1 MASTARPATVKSP
14 ALRQNRWHSLQR
26 VLQRNCGPIVV
37 AWLAGAYVLCHLD
50 PAGSYPGMPQ
60 GPGLTIDETF
70 NVQQGVVLVEGLR
83 TYGIGL
89 LSPEGVREV
98 FSPPLHLP
106 DHPPLG
112 RLWLGLHHHL
122 VWWLAPPEEP
132 EGLFVTACARAGS
145 ATAFALTILLV
156 GCCTTAWYGQWAGLI
171 TSLSFF
177 AVPRLLG
184 HAHIAALE
192 SCTNLTY
199 AAATL
204 AIAAYW
210 DAAKPPTPRTAA
222 WTGILFGLAL
232 LTKIQAVI
240 LPIPIIL
247 WALMRW
253 RGRSLAP
260 LVIWGGTACLVF
272 FSGWPWLWLDPA
284 GHLAQYLR
292 GATDRSAIS
301 VWYLGKKYADRDLP
315 WNYSVDYFLWTI
327 PVKLQVIGFLG
338 SFVKRSEPQTDA
350 ELRWPILSQRFTP
363 RDFLIILASLWPL
376 WFFAIPGIPV
386 YDCERLWLPAIPLW
400 LILVGRGSAFLL
412 QRFRDWRPS
421 MANLFAGAFLGFA
434 VIQTV
439 MLHRFESTPL
449 SFYAVSA
456 GGLEGAVAQ
465 KLELN
470 YWGDAIT
477 RSLLEEV
484 VREVPRDSVIAMAP
498 VLHQFQTEELR
509 RQSPI
514 LRRHGVRLVPYESGD
529 ETTRYLLIFQRLADL
544 PPELQGTPENW
555 KTVSEVTIDNV
566 QLAALLRRRSPQ
578 P

>member
-1 MASTARPATVKSP
+1 MADSRWRERWQQLRLYFCPILV
-14 ALRQNRWHSLQR
+14 AL
-26 VLQRNCGPIVV
+26 I
-37 AWLAGAYVLCHLD
+37 AWGYVLCHLD

-83 TYGIGL
+83 TYGLGI

-112 RLWLGLHHHL
+112 RFWLGLHHHL
-122 VWWLAPPEEP
+122 VWWLAPPTEP

-156 GCCTTAWYGQWAGLI
+156 GCCTTAWYGEWAGLI
-171 TSLSFF
+171 TSLSFV
-177 AVPRLLG
+177 AIPRLLG

-199 AAATL
+199 VAATL
-204 AIAAYW
+204 AVVAYW
-210 DAAKPPTPRTAA
+210 DAAKPPTLRVAA
-222 WTGILFGLAL
+222 LTGIVFGLAL
-232 LTKIQAVI
+232 LTKIQAVM
-240 LPIPIIL
+240 LPVPIIL
-247 WALMRW
+247 WSLMRW
-253 RGRSLAP
+253 RRHCFLP
-260 LVIWGGTACLVF
+260 LVVWGGTACAVF
-272 FSGWPWLWLDPA
+272 FVGWPWLWLDPI
-284 GHLAQYLR
+284 GHLTQYLR

-301 VWYLGKKYADRDLP
+301 VWYLGRKYADRDVP

-327 PVKLQVIGFLG
+327 PLKLQILGFIG
-338 SFVKRSEPQTDA
+338 SFVKRSEPQTES
-350 ELRWPILSQRFTP
+350 ELRWPLLSQRLTP
-363 RDFLIILASLWPL
+363 RDFLIILASLWPV
-376 WFFAIPGIPV
+376 WFFAIPGIPI

-412 QRFRDWRPS
+412 QRFKAWSLRIG
-421 MANLFAGAFLGFA
+421 ALFAYAFLGFA
-434 VIQTV
+434 IIQTL

-449 SFYAVSA
+449 SFYAVTA
-456 GGLEGAVAQ
+456 GGMEGAVAQ
-465 KLELN
+465 KLERN
-470 YWGDAIT
+470 YWGDAVT
-477 RSLLEEV
+477 RSLLEEL
-484 VREVPRDSVIAMAP
+484 VRKVPRDSVVAMAP

-514 LRRHGVRLVPYESGD
+514 LRRHGMQIVPYQSEDESIQ
-529 ETTRYLLIFQRLADL
+529 YLLMFQRLADL
-544 PPELQGTPENW
+544 PAELQGTPENW
-555 KTVSEVTIDNV
+555 EVVSEVAIDNV
-566 QLAALLRRRSPQ
+566 QLAALLRRHSPR